1 MDYLFYILYT
11 GYREAALKS
20 SEAVKDNVK
29 FSVCS
34 IFTFYI
40 LLLTIISIVTLARY
54 FFPELGSIPLQV
66 VMFIAV
72 FGTIFSSFTILNR
85 HYSTARIKQLNE
97 KYANTIS
104 SKKAVIIY
112 WVCLLSIPIVT
123 ISLAIS
129 VTK

>member
-11 GYREAALKS
+11 GYQKAARKS
-20 SEAVKDNVK
+20 SDVIKENVRY
-29 FSVCS
+29 SVFS
-34 IFTFYI
+34 IFTFYF
-40 LLLTIISIVTLARY
+40 LLLTVISLVSLGRY

-66 VMFIAV
+66 VMFITV

-97 KYANTIS
+97 KYANTITR
-104 SKKAVIIY
+104 KKAVIIY